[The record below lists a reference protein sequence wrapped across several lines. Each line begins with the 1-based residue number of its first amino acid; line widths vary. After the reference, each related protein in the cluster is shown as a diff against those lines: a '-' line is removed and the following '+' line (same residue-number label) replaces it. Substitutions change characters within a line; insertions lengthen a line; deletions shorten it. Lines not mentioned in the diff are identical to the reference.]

1 MGSAGVRIAF
11 CGASGTGKSTVAV
24 PLAQALGVDFCDV
37 GSRTVC
43 KLLGFS
49 SPYDVDSAGMRP
61 VFQRLL
67 LSKKRE
73 WEMARASFVTDRT
86 HLDNMVYSAMEMP
99 EIVTDQYLEETTEAC
114 SIYTHVFFCPIGSF
128 HDTAGDPDRLPDR
141 DYHKRYEDR
150 LVEACRR
157 LEGHVPVYLL
167 MPGTPAE
174 RLAEVMSRIGAE

>member
-1 MGSAGVRIAF
+1 MASEVRVAF

-24 PLAQALGVDFCDV
+24 HLAQALGVDFCDV

-43 KLLGFS
+43 KLLGFN

-61 VFQRLL
+61 VFQKLL

-73 WEMARASFVTDRT
+73 WEMDRASFVTDRT
-86 HLDNMVYSAMEMP
+86 HFDNLVYSMLHCP
-99 EIVTDQYLEETTEAC
+99 EISSDAYIEEVVEAC
-114 SIYTHVFFCPIGSF
+114 KIYTHVFFCPIGSF
-128 HDTAGDPDRLPDR
+128 HDTAGDPDRVSDS

-150 LVEACRR
+150 LIEACRR
-157 LEGHVPVYLL
+157 LAGHVPVYLL

-174 RLAEVMSRIGAE
+174 RLAEVMGRIGAE